1 MPLPWPFQRAR
12 PQVEPAH
19 ELADEDL
26 VVLVDSSLDSRLVVY
41 QEPRSFPAEQY
52 RSFRTNLRAM
62 NPGDSPRTLLFT
74 SAIPDEGKST
84 TVANIALSLA
94 EFDTLR
100 VCLVDMDLRAPHM
113 HELFGVDRG
122 PGLTDVL
129 LDRKDPGKVFQSG
142 GMPNLKL
149 LTAGRATNKTA
160 EVMGSSYVQDL
171 FAHLKS
177 QFNYIIVD
185 TPPCSLFADAA
196 ELSKIMDGCVLV
208 VSLRETH
215 KHQAEDALGMLDQ
228 AGANVVGTFVTGTQ
242 TDFPTVV
249 ADVSEV

>member
-1 MPLPWPFQRAR
+1 MPWPFQRSRAEPQAAR
-12 PQVEPAH
+12 D
-19 ELADEDL
+19 LADEDL

-94 EFDTLR
+94 EFETLN
-100 VCLVDMDLRAPHM
+100 VCLVDMDLRAPRV
-113 HELFGVDRG
+113 HELFGVERG
-122 PGLTDVL
+122 PGITDVL
-129 LDRKDPGKVFQSG
+129 LDRKDPRKAFQSG
-142 GMPNLKL
+142 GLPNLKL
-149 LTAGRATNKTA
+149 LTAGRPTNKTN
-160 EVMGSSYVQDL
+160 EVMGSSYVHDL

-177 QFNYIIVD
+177 QFNYIVVD
-185 TPPCSLFADAA
+185 TPPCSLFADAS

-215 KHQAEDALGMLDQ
+215 KHQAEDALGMLEQ
-228 AGANVVGTFVTGTQ
+228 AGANVVGTFVTGAE
-242 TDFPTVV
+242 TDLPTVV